1 MNNNLDEIG
10 SHDPQKSVNLLDKTK
25 TDPFYKALLESTM
38 DGFWI
43 MDLEGNLLE
52 VNDRYCEM
60 SGYSREELTSM
71 NVLDLD
77 VSETKSNVLERIDSI
92 GKEGFIRFETK
103 HRGKDGSII
112 HLEVS
117 ANYLDENRYF
127 GFFRDISDRIQAE
140 KKLRSREEQLR
151 LFIEHAPV
159 AVAMFDIEMRYIIT
173 SKRWLKDAR
182 IVNKDIIGMSHYEVM
197 PNLPERWKTIHKS
210 CLHGNVEGGDEEKF
224 VYPDGSIDWLKWE
237 ARPWLDDNGEVG
249 GTIVFTEV
257 ITEKKRH
264 EQDLMESR
272 ERFHAIADYTYDWEN
287 WVDNEGN
294 LLWVN
299 PAVERITGYTVE
311 DCLKMEDFPIPII
324 YEEDRDRV
332 ENYYR
337 MATSGLTGDDFDFRI
352 RRRDGR
358 VVWAAVS
365 WQPIYDS
372 NGNSIG
378 HRSSIR
384 DISRRKEIEERLRLS
399 EKKYRE
405 MYENLPDASAA
416 VDLQG
421 RIMEFN
427 PAFKALLGYKND
439 NDIYS
444 LTYEDI
450 TPPEWHKTEKDI
462 IENQVLK
469 RGYSDLYEKE
479 YRDKYGNGI
488 PIELRTFLIKN
499 EEDEPEGMWASIR
512 DITERKRL
520 EKLTLE
526 RESHYRMLFE
536 DSPISLWEID
546 MSEVKKI
553 IDEITAEGIKDIPK
567 YLRANAM
574 EFADVVS
581 RAKIIDINKATV
593 KFLKAEG
600 AKERCYDLNNFFT
613 NESYQAFVDVS
624 MKFQEGR
631 YSHSSETVVNTFD
644 GEKKH
649 ISFRVSLAPGHEED
663 WSKMYVSW
671 IDITDAKNAEES
683 LAAERERLAITLRS
697 IGDGVITTDKAGKI
711 TLLNRMAEKIIGWT
725 EEEALNTPFQKIFTI
740 IDEKSRK
747 PADNIVEKVLLE
759 KVIIAL
765 GNQTILITKDGSE
778 RLIAL
783 SGAPIR
789 DREFRIIGVVIV
801 FRDITETK
809 RLQEFAARAQ
819 RLETAG
825 RIAGQVAHDFNNLL
839 APLRSYPELIRQEL
853 DSNHPACQYTEDIDI
868 AVERIAEINQQLLTL
883 GRRGYYN
890 IHTLDIRKIVT
901 DVIDSIEPLPGEIKI
916 RKEFAPD
923 LKKTRGGQTQIFRA
937 IMNII
942 VNACDAIDGRGE
954 ITITARNC
962 KVSGKTGRLNKIPS
976 GNYVCLSISD
986 NGPGIP
992 ENIRNRIFDPFF
1004 TTKIT
1009 DGKRGSGL
1017 GLSVV
1022 HSVMEDHQAYIDIDS
1037 AENEGTT
1044 FYLYFPIKSEN
1055 STLNYEEP
1063 VAGGNERILV
1073 VDDDTIQ
1080 LDVSRRI
1087 LEKLGYK
1094 VYTAINSQETFQL
1107 LKQNSFDLVII
1118 DLIMPDDIDG
1128 SELFAGIIDKNPN
1141 QKAIIVSGYGDSE
1154 KIKRA
1159 LEMGAGSFLQKP
1171 LTMRGLAVSVRKVLD
1186 RVNV

>member
-1 MNNNLDEIG
+1 
-10 SHDPQKSVNLLDKTK
+10 
-25 TDPFYKALLESTM
+25 M

-60 SGYSREELTSM
+60 TGYTREELTGM

-77 VSETKSNVLERIDSI
+77 VNETKPVVLERIYSI
-92 GKEGFIRFETK
+92 RKEGLIRFETQ
-103 HRGKDGSII
+103 HGRKDGSII

-140 KKLRSREEQLR
+140 KKLHSREEQLR

-159 AVAMFDIEMRYIIT
+159 AVAMFDTEMRYIIT
-173 SKRWLKDAR
+173 SKRWLKDAK
-182 IVNKDIIGMSHYEVM
+182 IGNKDIIGMSHYKVM
-197 PNLPERWKTIHKS
+197 PNLPEYWKAIHKS
-210 CLHGNVEGGDEEKF
+210 CLNGNVEGGNEEKF
-224 VYPDGSIDWLKWE
+224 IYPDGSIDWLKWE
-237 ARPWLDDNGEVG
+237 ARPWLDDNGDVG

-257 ITEKKRH
+257 ITEKMRQ
-264 EQDLMESR
+264 EQELMESR

-287 WVDNEGN
+287 WVDNGGN

-299 PAVERITGYTVE
+299 PAVERVTGYTAE

-324 YEEDRDRV
+324 FDDDREKV
-332 ENYYR
+332 GNYFR

-352 RRRDGR
+352 RRKDGKI
-358 VVWAAVS
+358 VWAAVS

-372 NGNSIG
+372 DGNSIG

-384 DISRRKEIEERLRLS
+384 DISKRKKIEERLRLS

-427 PAFKALLGYKND
+427 PAFKALLGYETD

-444 LTYEDI
+444 LTYEEI
-450 TPPEWHKTEKDI
+450 TPPEWHKAEKNI

-479 YRDKYGNGI
+479 YIDNRGNRI
-488 PIELRTFLIKN
+488 PVELRTFLIEN
-499 EEDEPEGMWASIR
+499 EKGEPEGMWASIR

-546 MSEVKKI
+546 ISPVKQILDKI
-553 IDEITAEGIKDIPK
+553 AAKGITDIPK
-567 YLRANAM
+567 YLKANAI
-574 EFADVVS
+574 ELADIVARV
-581 RAKIIDINKATV
+581 KVIDINKATV
-593 KFLKAEG
+593 KFLKAEN

-613 NESYQAFVDVS
+613 NESYQTFIDVS
-624 MKFQEGR
+624 MEFLEGR
-631 YSHSSETVVNTFD
+631 YSHSSETIVNTLD

-649 ISFRVSLAPGHEED
+649 ISYRVSMAPGHEED

-683 LAAERERLAITLRS
+683 LASERERLAITLRS
-697 IGDGVITTDKAGKI
+697 IGDGVITTDKTGKI
-711 TLLNRMAEKIIGWT
+711 TLLNRMAEKMTGWE
-725 EEEALNTPFQKIFTI
+725 EEEALDTPFQKIFAI

-809 RLQEFAARAQ
+809 RLQEFAVRAQ

-839 APLRSYPELIRQEL
+839 APLRSYPEMIREEL
-853 DSNHPACQYTEDIDI
+853 GSDHPACQYTEDIDI

-890 IHTLDIRKIVT
+890 IQSMDIGKIVA
-901 DVIDSIEPLPGEIKI
+901 DVIESIEPLPEQIKI
-916 RKEFAPD
+916 RRKFAPD
-923 LKKTRGGQTQIFRA
+923 LKKTRGGKAQIFRA

-942 VNACDAIDGRGE
+942 VNACDALEGRGE
-954 ITITARNC
+954 ITIKAGNC
-962 KVSGKTGRLNKIPS
+962 KVASKTGRLNKIPS
-976 GNYVCLSISD
+976 GNYICLSISD

-992 ENIRNRIFDPFF
+992 ENIRSRIFDPFF

-1022 HSVMEDHQAYIDIDS
+1022 HSVMEDHQGYIDVDS

-1055 STLNYEEP
+1055 SILNYEEP
-1063 VAGGNERILV
+1063 IAGGNERILV

-1094 VYTAINSQETFQL
+1094 VYTAINSQETFEL
-1107 LKQNSFDLVII
+1107 LKRKRFDLVII
-1118 DLIMPDDIDG
+1118 DLVLPDDIDG
-1128 SELFAGIIDKNPN
+1128 SELFARIKDKNPD
-1141 QKAIIVSGYGDSE
+1141 QKAIIVSGYGESE

-1159 LEMGAGSFLQKP
+1159 LDMGAGSFLQKP
-1171 LTMRGLAVSVRKVLD
+1171 LTMRGLAISVRKVLD